1 MLRSRKAADGTQV
14 TRRTRAATDSQPC
27 PLIHRRFLQL
37 LYMPFSTDSLQRM
50 LVEMG
55 AA

>member
-1 MLRSRKAADGTQV
+1 MWSLFAARLT
-14 TRRTRAATDSQPC
+14 T
-27 PLIHRRFLQL
+27 LQL
-37 LYMPFSTDSLQRM
+37 LYMPFSSDSLQRM